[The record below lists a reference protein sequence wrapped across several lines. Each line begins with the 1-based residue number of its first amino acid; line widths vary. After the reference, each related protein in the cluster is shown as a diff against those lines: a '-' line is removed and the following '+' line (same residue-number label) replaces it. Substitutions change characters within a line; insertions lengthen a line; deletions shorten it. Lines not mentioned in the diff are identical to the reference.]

1 MATPTIQH
9 YVGGRLRDGAGA
21 PIEVRNPATGQV
33 SGLIHAAGAEELA
46 EAVVTATAA
55 FEGWSQQSLSK
66 RAAVLFA
73 FRELVAANTDRIAAA
88 ISAEHGKTLADAAGE
103 VARGLE
109 NIEFACGLPQHL
121 QGAYADQVSTG
132 VDVYSYREPLGVV
145 AGITP
150 FNFPAM
156 VPLWMAPIAIACG
169 NAFILKPSERDPSA
183 SLVLAELWQQ
193 AGLPDGVFTVL
204 QGGPELVDAIL
215 DHPQVA
221 AVSFVGST
229 PIARHVYQRAS
240 AAGKRVQ
247 ALGGAKNHAVVLPD
261 ADVRST
267 AAHLVAAGYGS
278 AGQRC
283 MAISAV
289 VAVGT
294 DEQVAPLLAELTAQS
309 RRLVVGPCTDESAEM
324 GPVITAQARERIR
337 SVIGQAEAG
346 GARVLLDGREHQVPG
361 AEDGYFLG
369 PTLLD
374 QVDRESVA
382 YTEEVFGPVL
392 VVLRAADLDEALAI
406 VNANPY
412 GNGAAI
418 FTGDGAA
425 ARRFQ
430 RQVQAGMVGINVPI
444 PVPVGSF
451 SFGGRKD
458 SLFGDTHVYGSEGVA
473 FYTRAKAVTAR
484 WPEASAHHAA
494 SMAFPS
500 EAQR

>member
-9 YVGGRLRDGAGA
+9 FVSGRLRDGTGE

-33 SGLIHAAGAEELA
+33 SGRIQAAGPEELA
-46 EAVVTATAA
+46 EAVTSAAAA

-73 FRELVAANTDRIAAA
+73 FRELVAASTDRIAAA

-109 NIEFACGLPQHL
+109 NIEFACGLTQHL

-183 SLVLAELWQQ
+183 SLVLADLWQQ
-193 AGLPDGVFTVL
+193 AGLPDGIFTVL
-204 QGGPELVDAIL
+204 HGGPELVDAVL
-215 DHPQVA
+215 DHPEIA

-261 ADVRST
+261 ADVHST

-294 DEQVAPLLAELTAQS
+294 DDEVEPLLTELTAQS
-309 RRLVVGPCTDESAEM
+309 GQLVVGPYTDQAAEM
-324 GPVITAQARERIR
+324 GPVITAQARDRIR
-337 SVIGQAEAG
+337 SLIGQAEAG
-346 GARVLLDGREHQVPG
+346 GARVLLDGREHQVSG

-374 QVDRESVA
+374 QVSQDSVA

-392 VVLRAADLDEALAI
+392 VVLRAADLEEALAI
-406 VNANPY
+406 VNGNPF

-458 SLFGDTHVYGSEGVA
+458 SLFGDTHVYGSEGVS

-484 WPEASAHHAA
+484 WPEASAHRSA

-500 EAQR
+500 EQHS